1 MGSPFLMA
9 VPEHLQLH
17 LEEGRA
23 LAAAGGYRGRFAP
36 SPTGVLHLG
45 NLQTALLS
53 WLAARQASGIWLLR
67 IDDLDTPRNRAGAIE
82 AIQSDLLWLGLVWDG
97 PVVLQSER
105 RGIYH
110 SWLSWLRRSGSLF
123 ACRCSRRELA
133 DQPIYPGLCRQ
144 AGHNWG
150 WQRQRLPSWR
160 LRVADDDP
168 HGSGDV
174 VLRRAD
180 GFIAYQLAT
189 VIDELSFGITDVVRG
204 ADLHE
209 ALPAQRSLFA
219 ALGEHPP
226 QFRHGPL
233 LRDASGQKLSK
244 REASSGLEALRDAGM
259 NAAAVIGLL
268 ASGLQLVVPGECLT
282 ATELLEQLT
291 RQRIDELIS

>member
-1 MGSPFLMA
+1 MMV
-9 VPEHLQLH
+9 VPEHLQQNLAA
-17 LEEGRA
+17 GRA
-23 LAAAGGYRGRFAP
+23 LAAAGDYRGRFAP

-53 WLAARQASGIWLLR
+53 WLAARQAGGAWLLR
-67 IDDLDTPRNRAGAIE
+67 IDDLDTPRNRPGAIE
-82 AIQSDLLWLGLVWDG
+82 AIQSDLLWLGLEWDG

-105 RGIYH
+105 RGTYH
-110 SWLSWLRRSGSLF
+110 SWLSWLRRSGKLF

-133 DQPIYPGLCRQ
+133 DQPIYPGFCRT
-144 AGHNWG
+144 AGHSWG
-150 WQRQRLPSWR
+150 WQQQRLPSWR
-160 LRVADDDP
+160 LRVADHDP

-204 ADLHE
+204 GDLRE

-219 ALGEHPP
+219 ALGESPP

-233 LRDASGQKLSK
+233 LRDAKGQKLSK
-244 REASSGLEALRDAGM
+244 REASSGLEPLRTAGLD
-259 NAAAVIGLL
+259 AAAVIGRL
-268 ASGLQLVVPGECLT
+268 ASGLQLLEPGARLT
-282 ATELLEQLT
+282 ATELLEHLT
-291 RQRIDELIS
+291 QQKINAVIS

>member
-1 MGSPFLMA
+1 MMV
-9 VPEHLQLH
+9 VPEHLQQNLAA
-17 LEEGRA
+17 GRA
-23 LAAAGGYRGRFAP
+23 LAAAGDYRGRFAP

-53 WLAARQASGIWLLR
+53 WLAARQAGGAWLLR
-67 IDDLDTPRNRAGAIE
+67 IDDLDTPRNRPGAIE

-105 RGIYH
+105 RGTYH
-110 SWLSWLRRSGSLF
+110 SWLSWLRRSGKLF

-133 DQPIYPGLCRQ
+133 DQPIYPGFCRT
-144 AGHNWG
+144 AGHSWG
-150 WQRQRLPSWR
+150 WQQQRLPSWR
-160 LRVADDDP
+160 LRVADHDP

-204 ADLHE
+204 GDLRE

-219 ALGEHPP
+219 ALGESPP

-233 LRDASGQKLSK
+233 LRDAKGQKLSK
-244 REASSGLEALRDAGM
+244 REASSGLEPLRTAGLD
-259 NAAAVIGLL
+259 AAAVIGRL
-268 ASGLQLVVPGECLT
+268 ASGLQLLEPGARLT
-282 ATELLEQLT
+282 ATELLEHLT
-291 RQRIDELIS
+291 QQKINAVIS

>member
-1 MGSPFLMA
+1 MMV
-9 VPEHLQLH
+9 VPEHLQQNLVA
-17 LEEGRA
+17 GRA
-23 LAAAGGYRGRFAP
+23 LAAAGDYRGRFAP

-53 WLAARQASGIWLLR
+53 WLAARQAGGAWLLR
-67 IDDLDTPRNRAGAIE
+67 IDDLDTPRNRPGAIE
-82 AIQSDLLWLGLVWDG
+82 AIQSDLLWLGLEWDG

-105 RGIYH
+105 RGTYH
-110 SWLSWLRRSGSLF
+110 SWLSWLRRSGKLF

-133 DQPIYPGLCRQ
+133 DQPIYPGFCRT
-144 AGHNWG
+144 AGHSWG
-150 WQRQRLPSWR
+150 WQQQRLPSWR
-160 LRVADDDP
+160 LRVADHDP

-204 ADLHE
+204 GDLRE

-219 ALGEHPP
+219 ALGESPP

-233 LRDASGQKLSK
+233 LRDAKGQKLSK
-244 REASSGLEALRDAGM
+244 REASSGLEPLRTAGLD
-259 NAAAVIGLL
+259 AAAVIGRL
-268 ASGLQLVVPGECLT
+268 ASGLQLLEPGARLS
-282 ATELLEQLT
+282 ATELLEHLT
-291 RQRIDELIS
+291 QQKINAVIS

>member
-1 MGSPFLMA
+1 MMV
-9 VPEHLQLH
+9 VPEHLQQH
-17 LEEGRA
+17 LEASRT

-53 WLAARQASGIWLLR
+53 WLAARQAGGAWLLR
-67 IDDLDTPRNRAGAIE
+67 IDDLDTPRNRPGAIE
-82 AIQSDLLWLGLVWDG
+82 AIQSDLLWLGLEWDG

-110 SWLSWLRRSGSLF
+110 SWLSWLRRSGNLF

-133 DQPIYPGLCRQ
+133 DQPIYPGFCRT
-144 AGHNWG
+144 AGHSWG
-150 WQRQRLPSWR
+150 WQQQRLPSWR
-160 LRVADDDP
+160 LRVADHDP

-204 ADLHE
+204 ADLRD

-219 ALGEHPP
+219 ALGESPP

-233 LRDASGQKLSK
+233 LRDARGQKLSK
-244 REASSGLEALRDAGM
+244 REASSGLEPLRTAGLD
-259 NAAAVIGLL
+259 AAAVIGRL
-268 ASGLQLVVPGECLT
+268 ASGLQLLEPGARLS
-282 ATELLEQLT
+282 ATELLEHLT
-291 RQRIDELIS
+291 QQKINAVIS

>member
-1 MGSPFLMA
+1 MMV
-9 VPEHLQLH
+9 VPEHLQQNLAA
-17 LEEGRA
+17 GRA
-23 LAAAGGYRGRFAP
+23 LAAAGDYRGRFAP

-53 WLAARQASGIWLLR
+53 WLAARQAGGAWLLR
-67 IDDLDTPRNRAGAIE
+67 IDDLDTPRNRPGAIE
-82 AIQSDLLWLGLVWDG
+82 AIQSDLLWLGLEWDG

-105 RGIYH
+105 RGTYH
-110 SWLSWLRRSGSLF
+110 SWLSWLRRSGKLF

-133 DQPIYPGLCRQ
+133 DQPIYPGFCRT
-144 AGHNWG
+144 AGHSWG
-150 WQRQRLPSWR
+150 WQQQRLPSWR
-160 LRVADDDP
+160 LRVADHDP

-204 ADLHE
+204 GDLRE

-219 ALGEHPP
+219 ALGESPP

-233 LRDASGQKLSK
+233 LRDAKGQKLSK
-244 REASSGLEALRDAGM
+244 REASSGLEPLRIAGLD
-259 NAAAVIGLL
+259 AAAVIGRL
-268 ASGLQLVVPGECLT
+268 ASGLQLLEPGARLT
-282 ATELLEQLT
+282 ATELLEHLT
-291 RQRIDELIS
+291 QQKINAVIS

>member
-1 MGSPFLMA
+1 MMV
-9 VPEHLQLH
+9 VPEHLQQNLAA
-17 LEEGRA
+17 GRA
-23 LAAAGGYRGRFAP
+23 LAAAGDYRGRFAP

-53 WLAARQASGIWLLR
+53 WLAARQAGGAWLLR
-67 IDDLDTPRNRAGAIE
+67 IDDLDTPRNRPGAIE
-82 AIQSDLLWLGLVWDG
+82 AIQSDLLWLGLEWDG

-110 SWLSWLRRSGSLF
+110 SWLSWLRRSGKLF

-133 DQPIYPGLCRQ
+133 DQPIYPGFCRT
-144 AGHNWG
+144 AGHSWG
-150 WQRQRLPSWR
+150 WQQQRLPSWR
-160 LRVADDDP
+160 LRVADHDP

-189 VIDELSFGITDVVRG
+189 VIDEVSFGITDVVRG
-204 ADLHE
+204 ADLRD

-219 ALGEHPP
+219 ALGESPP

-233 LRDASGQKLSK
+233 LRDARGQKLSK
-244 REASSGLEALRDAGM
+244 REASSGLEPLRITGLD
-259 NAAAVIGLL
+259 AAAVIGRL
-268 ASGLQLVVPGECLT
+268 ASGLQLLEPGARLS
-282 ATELLEQLT
+282 ATELLEHLT
-291 RQRIDELIS
+291 QQKINAVIS

>member
-1 MGSPFLMA
+1 MMV
-9 VPEHLQLH
+9 VPEHLQQNLAA
-17 LEEGRA
+17 GRA
-23 LAAAGGYRGRFAP
+23 LAAAGDYRGRFAP

-53 WLAARQASGIWLLR
+53 WLAARQAGGAWLLR
-67 IDDLDTPRNRAGAIE
+67 IDDLDTPRNRPGAIE

-105 RGIYH
+105 RGTYH
-110 SWLSWLRRSGSLF
+110 SWLSWLRRSGKLF

-133 DQPIYPGLCRQ
+133 DQPIYPGFCRT
-144 AGHNWG
+144 AGHSWG
-150 WQRQRLPSWR
+150 WQQQRLPSWR
-160 LRVADDDP
+160 LRVADHDP

-204 ADLHE
+204 GDLRE

-219 ALGEHPP
+219 ALGESPP

-233 LRDASGQKLSK
+233 LRDAKGQKLSK
-244 REASSGLEALRDAGM
+244 REASSGLEPLRTAGLD
-259 NAAAVIGLL
+259 AAAVIGRL
-268 ASGLQLVVPGECLT
+268 ASGLQLLEPGARLS
-282 ATELLEQLT
+282 ATELLEHMTQ
-291 RQRIDELIS
+291 QKINAVIS

>member
-1 MGSPFLMA
+1 MMV
-9 VPEHLQLH
+9 VPEHLQQH
-17 LEEGRA
+17 LEASRT
-23 LAAAGGYRGRFAP
+23 LAASGGYRGRFAP

-53 WLAARQASGIWLLR
+53 WLAARQAGGAWLLR
-67 IDDLDTPRNRAGAIE
+67 IDDLDTPRNRPGAIE
-82 AIQSDLLWLGLVWDG
+82 AIQSDLLWLGLEWDG
-97 PVVLQSER
+97 PVLLQSER

-110 SWLSWLRRSGSLF
+110 SWLSWLRCSGKLF

-133 DQPIYPGLCRQ
+133 DQPSYPGFCRT
-144 AGHNWG
+144 AGHSWG
-150 WQRQRLPSWR
+150 WQQQRLPSWR
-160 LRVADDDP
+160 LRVADHDP

-204 ADLHE
+204 ADLRE

-219 ALGEHPP
+219 ALGESPP

-233 LRDASGQKLSK
+233 LRDARGQKLSK
-244 REASSGLEALRDAGM
+244 REASSGLEPLRTAGLD
-259 NAAAVIGLL
+259 AAAVIGRL
-268 ASGLQLVVPGECLT
+268 ASGLQLLEPGESLS
-282 ATELLEQLT
+282 ATELLEHLT
-291 RQRIDELIS
+291 QQKINAVIS

>member
-1 MGSPFLMA
+1 MV
-9 VPEHLQLH
+9 VPVHLQQH
-17 LEEGRA
+17 LDAGRA

-53 WLAARQASGIWLLR
+53 WLAARQGGGAWLLR
-67 IDDLDTPRNRAGAIE
+67 IDDLDTPRNRVGAVE
-82 AIQSDLLWLGLVWDG
+82 SIQSDLRWLGLEWDG
-97 PVVLQSER
+97 PVLLQSER
-105 RGIYH
+105 RGLYY
-110 SWLSWLRRSGSLF
+110 SWLSWLRRSGRLF

-133 DQPIYPGLCRQ
+133 DQQIYPGFCRT
-144 AGHNWG
+144 ARHSWG
-150 WQRQRLPSWR
+150 WQQQRLPSWR
-160 LRVADDDP
+160 LRVADHDP

-204 ADLHE
+204 ADLRE

-219 ALGEHPP
+219 ALGESPP

-233 LRDASGQKLSK
+233 LRDARGQKLSK
-244 REASSGLEALRDAGM
+244 REASSGLEPLRTAGLDAAG
-259 NAAAVIGLL
+259 VIGLL
-268 ASGLQLVVPGECLT
+268 ASGLQLLEPGARLS
-282 ATELLEQLT
+282 ATELLEHLT
-291 RQRIDELIS
+291 QQKINAVIS

>member
-1 MGSPFLMA
+1 MA
-9 VPEHLQLH
+9 LPEHLQRH
-17 LEEGRA
+17 LEAGRA
-23 LAAAGGYRGRFAP
+23 LTAAGGYRGRFAP
-36 SPTGVLHLG
+36 SPTGLLHLG

-53 WLAARQASGIWLLR
+53 WLAARQAGGAWLLR

-82 AIQSDLLWLGLVWDG
+82 AIQSDLRWLGLKWDG
-97 PVVLQSER
+97 PVLLQSER

-110 SWLSWLRRSGSLF
+110 SWLSWLRRSGRLF

-133 DQPIYPGLCRQ
+133 DQPIYPGFCRR
-144 AGHNWG
+144 AAHNWG

-189 VIDELSFGITDVVRG
+189 VIDELSFGINDVVRG
-204 ADLHE
+204 ADLRE

-219 ALGEHPP
+219 ALGEAPP
-226 QFRHGPL
+226 RFRHGPL
-233 LRDASGQKLSK
+233 LCDASGQKLSK
-244 REASSGLEALRDAGM
+244 REASAGLKPLRDEGLD
-259 NAAAVIGLL
+259 AAAVIGRL
-268 ASGLQLVVPGECLT
+268 ASGLQLVAPEARLS
-282 ATELLEQLT
+282 ATELLEHLT
-291 RQRIDELIS
+291 QQAINGVIS